1 LALKEFAMLTISG
14 KALGRKKPL
23 FADFSLPPPGD
34 LGDDGRLTL
43 RDLIEQVVR
52 SEVAAFRRRQENRQ
66 FLRVLTAR
74 EIEAGAEAGKIESGG
89 SEVPPQ
95 EVDDDEAVAAALQ
108 AFEDGLYLVVLDGH
122 DHRDLEAQVYLQ
134 PDSRLTFVRLA
145 LLAGG

>member
-1 LALKEFAMLTISG
+1 MLTISG

-23 FADFSLPPPGD
+23 FADFSVPPPG
-34 LGDDGRLTL
+34 GFSEGESQTL
-43 RDLIEQVVR
+43 RDLLEAIVR
-52 SEVAAFRRRQENRQ
+52 SEVAAFRQRQEYRQ

-95 EVDDDEAVAAALQ
+95 EVDEEQAVAAALT
-108 AFEDGLYLVVLDGH
+108 AFEDGLYLVVLDGQEQ
-122 DHRDLEAQVYLQ
+122 RDLDAQVYLQ
-134 PDSRLTFVRLA
+134 PDSRLTFVRLT